1 VPEFKGFLLWVFLSV
16 LAALGDLDGVFF
28 LKAEGG
34 SEE

>member
-1 VPEFKGFLLWVFLSV
+1 MQRFFFFRFFLSF

-28 LKAEGG
+28 WKAEGG